1 MATASDVREWAR
13 AGGQTVSDRGRIPE
27 WLAQAWNDGHP
38 ADLFTDL
45 KTAPG
50 NGAAASDYPEGM
62 TDQDFTAEA
71 TIPEDTGEARPRTVR
86 KRGNTPAGTGGWRAR
101 FGGKAKGKKARKP
114 RVGVDDLICS
124 TWRLMARIARP
135 MPPLQRVL
143 RVQAPVAGLLLE
155 DAIKDT
161 LIDTFLQ
168 PLARLQAGGKTVVA
182 LAGPPMIVTMVC
194 LHVAQAQAAGRPPSR
209 LFMETARE
217 MLRES
222 LLIWMDV
229 AGPKFEQAMR
239 REREFEEKYGAT
251 VDETMEWIFSPT
263 MPPDATEE
271 AQAAAQAAEDEAVRR
286 AQGLLGDAA

>member
-1 MATASDVREWAR
+1 M
-13 AGGQTVSDRGRIPE
+13 
-27 WLAQAWNDGHP
+27 
-38 ADLFTDL
+38 
-45 KTAPG
+45 
-50 NGAAASDYPEGM
+50 
-62 TDQDFTAEA
+62 
-71 TIPEDTGEARPRTVR
+71 
-86 KRGNTPAGTGGWRAR
+86 
-101 FGGKAKGKKARKP
+101 
-114 RVGVDDLICS
+114 
-124 TWRLMARIARP
+124 
-135 MPPLQRVL
+135 
-143 RVQAPVAGLLLE
+143 
-155 DAIKDT
+155 
-161 LIDTFLQ
+161 
-168 PLARLQAGGKTVVA
+168 VA